1 MKSLEAAGHDARG
14 QALWVAVVDVEPRA
28 ASESGDAAPDGDAA
42 DGGPYVDEDDDG
54 ELGRSYE
61 YWLATMTE
69 RDGQRFLVSLRLIF
83 SGKLVE
89 SADEVQRDQVGAT
102 IELGANR
109 LAFAGIS
116 VGASWSDMTKRY
128 QLSPLRLLSESHD
141 STEGGGHTRF
151 FDWQRFQ
158 GFSRYSVERCP
169 EQDADAD
176 EWDTEPDYEHYEYL
190 ALPVLPLP
198 EAYTRG
204 GWRQVAIADCGA
216 RLSAG
221 RAGALGSVSS
231 SKEGS
236 SLAEGYL
243 IHGATDSAS
252 DASMRVVMSS
262 QTQLY
267 VEVDDDVWITRPGRQ
282 WHHADHLEIWLGKRS
297 VACYREGE
305 RSKTLWQWGVLVG
318 SGKVVPAY
326 GKPTQPLMVE
336 HQPPRDGQPAR
347 FAITLPADLAD
358 SEITLVYSDS
368 DDGQRQEYLLATS
381 QFRYGHADFLGI
393 AERYSWDMSC
403 RISDGALRL
412 HDGRP
417 AIDQVGKP

>member
-1 MKSLEAAGHDARG
+1 M
-14 QALWVAVVDVEPRA
+14 AVVDVEPRA
-28 ASESGDAAPDGDAA
+28 ASESGDAVPDGDAA
-42 DGGPYVDEDDDG
+42 DGGPDVDEDDDG

-69 RDGQRFLVSLRLIF
+69 RGGQRFLVSLRLIF

-89 SADEVQRDQVGAT
+89 SADEVERDQVGET
-102 IELGANR
+102 IELGDNR
-109 LAFAGIS
+109 LAVSTFA
-116 VGASWSDMTKRY
+116 VGASWLEETKRY
-128 QLSPLRLLSESHD
+128 QLSPLRLISESLD
-141 STEGGGHTRF
+141 ATQGGGDMSF

-158 GFSRYSVERCP
+158 GYSRWSVERCP
-169 EQDADAD
+169 EQDADAG
-176 EWDTEPDYEHYEYL
+176 ELSSEPYYESYEQL
-190 ALPVLPLP
+190 ILPVLPLP

-221 RAGALGSVSS
+221 RAGARGSISRS
-231 SKEGS
+231 GEGS

-243 IHGATDSAS
+243 IHGAPDAAS

-267 VEVDDDVWITRPGRQ
+267 VEVDDDVWITRPGRR
-282 WHHADHLEIWLGKRS
+282 WHHADHLEIWLGEYS
-297 VACYREGE
+297 GACYREGE
-305 RSKTLWQWGVLVG
+305 RSKKLWQWGVLVG

-347 FAITLPADLAD
+347 FAITLPAALAD
-358 SEITLVYSDS
+358 RPITLVYSDS

-393 AERYSWDMSC
+393 ATKAYSWGMSC
-403 RISDGALRL
+403 RISDGALRV

-417 AIDQVGKP
+417 AIDQIRQP